1 MLYGGQNGQ
10 KNSILKLHT
19 LFCLFVHSV
28 NFCHLVVK
36 IIGLSSLESLLLFWI
51 PSLSPFQPCQ
61 THPCS
66 AFRPSSILPSFVSM
80 PRPRE
85 SLNTVKTRLALEQKI
100 RTDRRI
106 QALLHPRQ
114 TGQDVEVFDDSEEED
129 RLIGRR
135 ERARRD
141 QGGLTGISV
150 RVCLVCVCLVVIFV
164 YCLFLH
170 QTNAKQRMA
179 E

>member
-1 MLYGGQNGQ
+1 
-10 KNSILKLHT
+10 
-19 LFCLFVHSV
+19 
-28 NFCHLVVK
+28 
-36 IIGLSSLESLLLFWI
+36 
-51 PSLSPFQPCQ
+51 
-61 THPCS
+61 
-66 AFRPSSILPSFVSM
+66 M

-100 RTDRRI
+100 RTERRI

-141 QGGLTGISV
+141 QGGKTEISGC
-150 RVCLVCVCLVVIFV
+150 VCLVCVCLVVIFV

>member
-19 LFCLFVHSV
+19 LFCLFVHFCYV
-28 NFCHLVVK
+28 CHLVVK

-51 PSLSPFQPCQ
+51 PSLPPYQPCQ

-85 SLNTVKTRLALEQKI
+85 SLNTVKTRLALEQKK

-129 RLIGRR
+129 RLRGRR
-135 ERARRD
+135 ERGRRG
-141 QGGLTGISV
+141 QGGLTV
-150 RVCLVCVCLVVIFV
+150 VFVCCLCLVVIFV
-164 YCLFLH
+164 CCLFLH
-170 QTNAKQRMA
+170 QKNAKQRLA

>member
-1 MLYGGQNGQ
+1 
-10 KNSILKLHT
+10 
-19 LFCLFVHSV
+19 
-28 NFCHLVVK
+28 
-36 IIGLSSLESLLLFWI
+36 
-51 PSLSPFQPCQ
+51 
-61 THPCS
+61 
-66 AFRPSSILPSFVSM
+66 M

>member
-1 MLYGGQNGQ
+1 
-10 KNSILKLHT
+10 
-19 LFCLFVHSV
+19 
-28 NFCHLVVK
+28 
-36 IIGLSSLESLLLFWI
+36 
-51 PSLSPFQPCQ
+51 
-61 THPCS
+61 
-66 AFRPSSILPSFVSM
+66 M

-141 QGGLTGISV
+141 QAGKTDISV
-150 RVCLVCVCLVVIFV
+150 GVCLVGVFLVVIFV
-164 YCLFLH
+164 CCLLLH
-170 QTNAKQRMA
+170 QTNAKQWMA